1 MTNAEDT
8 FLIISR
14 IIAYIFVTIS
24 FIFSGIII
32 SIIYRKNLYRNLT
45 NQFIIQLTV
54 SEMINNIT
62 NFINIIPS
70 LMGTKEEKYHE
81 RMRVCYT
88 QIYSGLFSNFL
99 TLFSSLLIAFRIHDL
114 LVNNS
119 KFFKIPKNVKLTK
132 LSSIFICFLMS
143 YIIWLLQMNQ
153 FQGYEDTSIKYY
165 LVLSCWLGN
174 VLNYIT
180 LGIFTLFIILM
191 FYFCIHAY
199 LFISKYT
206 ENYLVDDNTN
216 EGEGGAKN
224 AEQLKKAREVQK
236 KLLLYPITTCILYLL
251 IILYSVFSLFIK
263 EKDEDDGSIN
273 GYKIASILFYT
284 IPTVS
289 RGFIFAMVYLG
300 SQKIVKQALIDYI
313 FCRCETKKE
322 LNQIQLTPDIPLPD
336 EE

>member
-1 MTNAEDT
+1 MTYGEEKL
-8 FLIISR
+8 LIISR

-32 SIIYRKNLYRNLT
+32 SIIYRNKLYRNLT

-62 NFINIIPS
+62 NFINIFPTF
-70 LMGTKEEKYHE
+70 MGTKEEKYHE

-88 QIYSGLFSNFL
+88 QIYSGLFSNFF
-99 TLFSSLLIAFRIHDL
+99 TLFSSLLIALRIHDL

-119 KFFKIPKNVKLTK
+119 KLFKNPRNVKLAK
-132 LSSIFICFLMS
+132 LFSVFICFLMS

-165 LVLSCWLGN
+165 LVLSCWLGDI
-174 VLNYIT
+174 LNYIT
-180 LGIFTLFIILM
+180 LGIFAIFIVLM
-191 FYFCIHAY
+191 FYFCIHSY
-199 LFISKYT
+199 IFISKYT
-206 ENYLVDDNTN
+206 ENYLVNESTN
-216 EGEGGAKN
+216 EGEE
-224 AEQLKKAREVQK
+224 AEQNSEELTKARKVQK

-251 IILYSVFSLFIK
+251 IILYSIFSLVIK
-263 EKDEDDGSIN
+263 EKDEETSSIN
-273 GYKIASILFYT
+273 IYKIVSIIFYT

-289 RGFIFAMVYLG
+289 RGFIFAMVYVG
-300 SQKIVKQALIDYI
+300 SQTTVKQALLEFIL
-313 FCRCETKKE
+313 CRCDKKKE
-322 LNQIQLTPDIPLPD
+322 LNQIQITPDISLPD

>member
-119 KFFKIPKNVKLTK
+119 KFFKIPRNVKLTK

-251 IILYSVFSLFIK
+251 IILYSCFSLFIK
-263 EKDEDDGSIN
+263 ETDEDDGAIN

>member
-1 MTNAEDT
+1 MANAEDT

>member
-1 MTNAEDT
+1 MANAEDT

-132 LSSIFICFLMS
+132 LSSVFICFLMS

>member
-119 KFFKIPKNVKLTK
+119 KFFKIPRNVKLTK
-132 LSSIFICFLMS
+132 LSSVFICFLMS